1 MALQEIQ
8 VPDIGDYQDVEVIE
22 INVSVGDTIAEEDS
36 LLTLETD
43 KASMEVPSPQAG
55 VVKEILVNLGDKV
68 SQGTVVI
75 KVEAIGTESEVVS
88 EKQPEAK
95 TESTPAP
102 TSATV
107 QVVPVTVPDIGDYD
121 GVDVIEINVSVG
133 DVIKEEDS
141 LVTLETDKASMEV
154 PAPSAGKVTEIIVN
168 LGDKV
173 SQGDVI
179 IKLEQSSGNAQASID
194 APKAEAK
201 QEAPKKETPR
211 PAVKTVAEPVANNA
225 PINTGPVHASPAV
238 RRLARILE
246 IDLKKISATGPKGR
260 ITKDDCN
267 NYIKNA
273 INKVQTGQ
281 VSVGSGLDLLADPV
295 VDFSKFGE
303 IETQPLTR
311 INKLTS
317 KNLHRNWVKIP
328 HVTFYDD
335 ADITDLED
343 FRKAKKAVAE
353 KVGVKMTPLIF
364 LIKVAA
370 QALKEFPRINSSL
383 SVDGEELILKK
394 YFNIGVAVDTPNGL
408 LVPVIKDVDQ
418 KSLFEIAR
426 DFMDLVN
433 RGREGKIKP
442 DEMKGAC
449 FTISSLG
456 LLGSIGFTPIIN
468 MPEVAIMGVSKSAI
482 KPVWNGSE
490 FVPRLMLP
498 LSLSVDHRVIDG
510 ALAAKFLTRFGAM
523 LTDLREVLL

>member
-1 MALQEIQ
+1 MALQEIK

-55 VVKEILVNLGDKV
+55 IVKEILVNLGDKV
-68 SQGTVVI
+68 SEGTVVI
-75 KVEAIGTESEVVS
+75 KVEAVGVEPEAAS

-95 TESTPAP
+95 ADSTPAP
-102 TSATV
+102 TSTSV

-154 PAPSAGKVTEIIVN
+154 PAPNAGKVVEIMVN

-173 SQGDVI
+173 SKGDVI
-179 IKLEQSSGNAQASID
+179 IQLEQGGGNAQAPVATE

-201 QEAPKKETPR
+201 QEVPKKETSK
-211 PAVKTVAEPVANNA
+211 PAAAKSVVDPVAH
-225 PINTGPVHASPAV
+225 TGPVHASPAV

-246 IDLKKISATGPKGR
+246 IDLKKIPATGPKGR

-273 INKVQTGQ
+273 INKVQIGQ
-281 VSVGSGLDLLADPV
+281 VSAGSGLDLLADPV

-383 SVDGEELILKK
+383 SADGEDLILKK

-426 DFMDLVN
+426 DFMGLVN

-456 LLGSIGFTPIIN
+456 LLGSTGFTPIIN

-510 ALAAKFLTRFGAM
+510 ALAAKFLTRFGGM

>member
-1 MALQEIQ
+1 MALQEIR
-8 VPDIGDYQDVEVIE
+8 VPDIGDYNEVDVIE
-22 INVSVGDTIAEEDS
+22 INVSVGDSIQEEDS

-43 KASMEVPSPQAG
+43 KASMEVPSSSSG

-68 SQGTVVI
+68 SEGSVI
-75 KVEAIGTESEVVS
+75 VKIEAEGEASSESTTET
-88 EKQPEAK
+88 PK
-95 TESTPAP
+95 TETAEKSDVN
-102 TSATV
+102 TSAI
-107 QVVPVTVPDIGDYD
+107 VPVTVPDIGDYD

-133 DVIKEEDS
+133 DEIKEEDS

-154 PAPSAGKVTEIIVN
+154 PAPSAGKVVAILVN

-173 SQGDVI
+173 SKGDEI
-179 IKLEQSSGNAQASID
+179 IKLEQVGGASSPVAEM
-194 APKAEAK
+194 KAEAGK
-201 QEAPKKETPR
+201 PEAKAET
-211 PAVKTVAEPVANNA
+211 AVKPTQAPVEAV
-225 PINTGPVHASPAV
+225 INTGPIHASPAV
-238 RRLARILE
+238 RRLARVLE
-246 IDLKKISATGPKGR
+246 IDLKAIPATGPKGR

-267 NYIKNA
+267 NYIKSA

-303 IETQPLTR
+303 TELQALTK
-311 INKLTS
+311 INKLTA

-335 ADITDLED
+335 ADITDLEE
-343 FRKAKKAVAE
+343 FRKSKKAIAE
-353 KVGVKMTPLIF
+353 KVGVKMTPVIF

-383 SVDGEELILKK
+383 SADGESIILKK

-408 LVPVIKDVDQ
+408 MVPVIKDVDK
-418 KSLFEIAR
+418 KSLFDIAR

-456 LLGSIGFTPIIN
+456 ILGTTGFTPIIN

-490 FVPRLMLP
+490 FVPKLMLP

-510 ALAAKFLTRFGAM
+510 ALAAQFLTRFGVM